1 MILPSFLQI
10 GIHELG
16 VRKAILRVVQ
26 ERLQFEVKAK
36 EKEQEIGKPE
46 VRNYFK
52 NQRTTAITVDQHLVS
67 FALTVP
73 NCWKKVSFQGNME
86 GNSIFCNISSLWVH
100 LCLVFTF
107 CLFVFNGAVTP
118 HHPQQWR
125 CNSTATCLNEIYPFI
140 RSRRCTFDPCKQPFS
155 VSVVERTEK

>member
-1 MILPSFLQI
+1 M
-10 GIHELG
+10 
-16 VRKAILRVVQ
+16 Q

-46 VRNYFK
+46 VRNLK
-52 NQRTTAITVDQHLVS
+52 TKGQQPTVDQYLVS
-67 FALTVP
+67 FTLTVR
-73 NCWKKVSFQGNME
+73 NCWMKVSFQGNME
-86 GNSIFCNISSLWVH
+86 GNSIFCDISSLWVH

-118 HHPQQWR
+118 YHPWQWR
-125 CNSTATCLNEIYPFI
+125 CNSTATCLNEISPFI
-140 RSRRCTFDPCKQPFS
+140 RGRRCTFDPCKQPFS